1 MNVTTLISHW
11 HLRVVQKAKG
21 YLVLKPSNRILRSLK
36 LYKVV
41 KTSVISGTG
50 ACFDDIDNVMTSLF
64 VSADNSA
71 RYWRTLRETVI
82 GSDFLLIMIDLLLM
96 SLIRSVLTTV
106 RQDSSVMTSRRT
118 GHRAPWLC
126 GLCRWRCV
134 HSRDAAETWCSE
146 SWSMSVCWPEKA
158 LTIPSEI
165 SF

>member
-21 YLVLKPSNRILRSLK
+21 YLVLKPSNRVLCSLK
-36 LYKVV
+36 LHKVV

-71 RYWRTLRETVI
+71 RYWRTVRETVI

-106 RQDSSVMTSRRT
+106 RQDSRVMTSRRT
-118 GHRAPWLC
+118 GHRRSLSLMTHNKDAPN
-126 GLCRWRCV
+126 RCDQRYYRMYQ
-134 HSRDAAETWCSE
+134 S
-146 SWSMSVCWPEKA
+146 
-158 LTIPSEI
+158 
-165 SF
+165 